1 MIEGHMLNTIQHLT
15 TSRNQVE
22 TPGETV
28 EKLLN
33 GAPSV
38 ASYSNPASEKLA
50 LIFDNR
56 QECKLRDMHETAR
69 PCGYCYY
76 VYTLRG

>member
-1 MIEGHMLNTIQHLT
+1 MLNTIRHLT
-15 TSRNQVE
+15 TSRNEDE

-38 ASYSNPASEKLA
+38 ASSRNPTSENLA
-50 LIFDNR
+50 LFFDNR
-56 QECKLRDMHETAR
+56 QECKLRDTHNTAR
-69 PCGYCYY
+69 PCGYETFLALKL
-76 VYTLRG
+76 VPDI